1 MENLCIDKNRWEPKI
16 DPRLVRIPRAGGPG
30 SGENDPDGGAPIQPV
45 IPVRREPNEK
55 IFRPNR
61 TLDLNIG
68 VQYDPTQE

>member
-1 MENLCIDKNRWEPKI
+1 MESLFIHKNRGEPKI

-30 SGENDPDGGAPIQPV
+30 IGENDPDGGAPIQPV

-55 IFRPNR
+55 IFRKKR

-68 VQYDPTQE
+68 SPA